1 MPMAASSRR
10 SPRRQ
15 LSELQIRATVRE
27 LTVDNKLPSG
37 AAVRAAL
44 HRQYGAR
51 GGVVR
56 IYRLLAAARVRVAP
70 VPKPNELETLRR
82 DLEAMT
88 QRATRAE
95 YREEAHQTRW
105 AEELDRLRLKVQAL
119 EPLAEQARV
128 ALETCTLLRQQLRA
142 AELRAAALEQQ
153 LMSIEKSEGET

>member
-1 MPMAASSRR
+1 MAASARKSGH
-10 SPRRQ
+10 RQ
-15 LSELQIRATVRE
+15 LTEFQIRDTVRE
-27 LTVDNKLPSG
+27 LTVDKRLPSG

-44 HRQYGAR
+44 QRQYGAR
-51 GGVVR
+51 GGVAR

-70 VPKPNELETLRR
+70 VPQPNELESLRH

-105 AEELDRLRLKVQAL
+105 AEELDGLRQKVQAL
-119 EPLAEQARV
+119 EPLAKQAQM
-128 ALETCTLLRQQLRA
+128 ALDTGALLRQQLRA

-153 LMSIEKSEGET
+153 LMAIEKSEGRT